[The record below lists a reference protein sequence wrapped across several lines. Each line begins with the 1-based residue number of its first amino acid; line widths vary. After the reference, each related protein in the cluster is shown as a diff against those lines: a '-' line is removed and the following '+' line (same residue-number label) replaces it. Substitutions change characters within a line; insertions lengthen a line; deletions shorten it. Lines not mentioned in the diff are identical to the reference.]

1 MGTVTGF
8 KDLQKTL
15 RDSQRALKAL
25 DGTIGTLEFD
35 PTDPSSVKDAIGT
48 MERMVAEKTLPYRGN
63 AVVENIAGQMK
74 ERYRTGILE
83 RAKGL
88 K

>member
-15 RDSQRALKAL
+15 RDAQRALKAL

-48 MERMVAEKTLPYRGN
+48 MERMVA
-63 AVVENIAGQMK
+63 
-74 ERYRTGILE
+74 
-83 RAKGL
+83 
-88 K
+88 